1 MDHGNSEQVVLSLLT
16 QQFWDPPDG
25 IVDRTRSTRLQVAG
39 SKQVFESMAVI
50 LISGTEKLDG
60 RDLNSF
66 YAYLRDVAQKL
77 GLEEQ
82 SVIETFEAKTADL
95 ISLQNHIEETV
106 LLVFAVG
113 AILSTI
119 RALKQETLLFS
130 IRSAVKDRFEGKW
143 SVQDD
148 VELTKELD
156 FLFQTSDSD
165 LSLLL
170 NLGVLAEMAHCLKLR
185 LSIVNFEEYVERITH
200 RLISKARNDPTNQI
214 DPADQ

>member
-1 MDHGNSEQVVLSLLT
+1 
-16 QQFWDPPDG
+16 
-25 IVDRTRSTRLQVAG
+25 
-39 SKQVFESMAVI
+39 MAVI